1 MYIEHLRN
9 AFRHWSTYRKVEPVN
24 KIEEEFPLD
33 KEEEEAVIVDIEFDD
48 KEEEKQEL
56 PKESSNQPK
65 RKNILSIWV

>member
-24 KIEEEFPLD
+24 KTEEEFPLD

-48 KEEEKQEL
+48 KEEEQEL
-56 PKESSNQPK
+56 PKESIDQPE
-65 RKNILSIWV
+65 RKHTLSIWV